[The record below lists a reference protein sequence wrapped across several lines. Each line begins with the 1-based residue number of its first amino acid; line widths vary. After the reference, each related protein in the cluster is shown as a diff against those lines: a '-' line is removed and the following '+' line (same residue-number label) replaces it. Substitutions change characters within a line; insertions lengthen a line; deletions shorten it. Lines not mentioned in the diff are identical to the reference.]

1 MEIQRYGRDKSTLI
15 NHTYIN
21 SGTYKRKFDLIAN
34 DKELSRLL
42 YKVAKQMLEH
52 RFGSKFEDMY
62 WIDLD
67 TLQIVAK
74 EVNCPVEKRIIYSS
88 YLP

>member
-1 MEIQRYGRDKSTLI
+1 MEVQRYGRDKSTLI

-42 YKVAKQMLEH
+42 YKVAKQML
-52 RFGSKFEDMY
+52 
-62 WIDLD
+62 
-67 TLQIVAK
+67 
-74 EVNCPVEKRIIYSS
+74 
-88 YLP
+88 

>member
-1 MEIQRYGRDKSTLI
+1 MEVQRY
-15 NHTYIN
+15 
-21 SGTYKRKFDLIAN
+21 
-34 DKELSRLL
+34 
-42 YKVAKQMLEH
+42 
-52 RFGSKFEDMY
+52 GSKFEDMY

-88 YLP
+88 ETGI